1 MYVRLQGKDR
11 KRSRQVK
18 VKVGIVYD
26 GWKQIGKE
34 GYDLLDEVVVT
45 GFEEQKNSMNTM
57 RRQLPGI

>member
-1 MYVRLQGKDR
+1 M
-11 KRSRQVK
+11 
-18 VKVGIVYD
+18 KVGIVYD